1 MEDITLDFFGEKVK
15 INKPKD
21 LSYLRIL
28 ISEKFMLSD
37 IDAAEILIYYLK
49 DNKKK
54 YIINDDDYQIF
65 WNLKIATIFLDI
77 DKNSKLYLENKL
89 KLEKENS
96 SKSNENSEL
105 EKLIQKKQEIE
116 KSEEEYLKSYKEK
129 LTNLNRQIDILLAK
143 KLDLVTL
150 KKNKLKDFRSQK
162 EKIDKKIN
170 ELSENKE
177 NKDVLLK
184 TVQKSKNKEEEN
196 NILSFNK
203 LKIVLDNVVEK
214 VKDVTNEYIFK
225 NFEKSKKE
233 EKIDNIKK
241 TTKDAI
247 KEINNLSKLVINQS
261 NNLIEEINEN
271 EGEKIILRGTAKKL
285 GASEDD
291 LCENCLNK
299 SNHKL
304 DHISIKIKEQEEESE
319 NTLKGVKCK
328 GCGTIIWEEN

>member
-37 IDAAEILIYYLK
+37 IDAAEILIYYLN

-96 SKSNENSEL
+96 PKSNENTEL

-116 KSEEEYLKSYKEK
+116 KLEEEYLKSYKEK

-285 GASEDD
+285 GESEDD

-299 SNHKL
+299 NKHKL
-304 DHISIKIKEQEEESE
+304 DHISIKIKEQDEENE
-319 NTLKGVKCK
+319 NILKGVKCK

>member
-96 SKSNENSEL
+96 PKSNENTEL

-184 TVQKSKNKEEEN
+184 TAQKSKNKEEEN

-299 SNHKL
+299 NKHKL

>member
-37 IDAAEILIYYLK
+37 IDAAEILIYYLN

-54 YIINDDDYQIF
+54 YIINDNDYQIF

-96 SKSNENSEL
+96 SKSNENTEL

-143 KLDLVTL
+143 KLDLVT
-150 KKNKLKDFRSQK
+150 
-162 EKIDKKIN
+162 
-170 ELSENKE
+170 
-177 NKDVLLK
+177 
-184 TVQKSKNKEEEN
+184 
-196 NILSFNK
+196 
-203 LKIVLDNVVEK
+203 
-214 VKDVTNEYIFK
+214 
-225 NFEKSKKE
+225 
-233 EKIDNIKK
+233 
-241 TTKDAI
+241 
-247 KEINNLSKLVINQS
+247 
-261 NNLIEEINEN
+261 
-271 EGEKIILRGTAKKL
+271 
-285 GASEDD
+285 
-291 LCENCLNK
+291 
-299 SNHKL
+299 
-304 DHISIKIKEQEEESE
+304 
-319 NTLKGVKCK
+319 
-328 GCGTIIWEEN
+328 